1 MARERRALLLSLRP
15 VGFLRLVV
23 SLGFVPF
30 RSVLTEKSITSRSRS
45 RSRRARRRGSAE
57 EPPAR
62 PPRRVRRDRQL
73 HRPPAFAL
81 RVEGPYE
88 RMSGWMVG
96 GERRRE
102 TSLRNGVHHAN
113 AVVWGPVYRTHL
125 RARRPR
131 RRLGP
136 VRLRPVVVKL
146 RQAPIKTRRPRALRP
161 ARGEQHLAQ
170 LHVRKRLGLGREL
183 QQPLEVD
190 VPDVLGADAAHFREQ
205 NLPPRVGQVRTQQL
219 AVLQNLPPRRGGHRA
234 RSAAAEH
241 VLPRVRAL
249 IVVEPRVL
257 RLCAAA
263 IRRRARD
270 LSADLVERRPL
281 LLRDEDEHPQ
291 KVAKRQ
297 QLPALRHLGEDDVRA
312 NLVQL
317 AIEEAALVREL
328 APDFDVHVLAV
339 PAAEGAEL
347 RVRLLQ
353 ACGDGVHRGRDA
365 TVFPVLPLSR
375 RLGLF
380 EARDARGGA
389 RERLLVVV
397 KLRVLRLRAAALRA
411 AGHDDRVRHRRVRHL
426 LRLRDAVARP

>member
-73 HRPPAFAL
+73 HRPPAFA
-81 RVEGPYE
+81 
-88 RMSGWMVG
+88 
-96 GERRRE
+96 
-102 TSLRNGVHHAN
+102 
-113 AVVWGPVYRTHL
+113 L

-234 RSAAAEH
+234 RSAAAERAKRVEH
-241 VLPRVRAL
+241 HLDAGHAPRHAP
-249 IVVEPRVL
+249 PRFPPKL
-257 RLCAAA
+257 FILF
-263 IRRRARD
+263 
-270 LSADLVERRPL
+270 PL
-281 LLRDEDEHPQ
+281 LLLH
-291 KVAKRQ
+291 AK
-297 QLPALRHLGEDDVRA
+297 L
-312 NLVQL
+312 
-317 AIEEAALVREL
+317 
-328 APDFDVHVLAV
+328 
-339 PAAEGAEL
+339 
-347 RVRLLQ
+347 
-353 ACGDGVHRGRDA
+353 
-365 TVFPVLPLSR
+365 
-375 RLGLF
+375 
-380 EARDARGGA
+380 
-389 RERLLVVV
+389 
-397 KLRVLRLRAAALRA
+397 
-411 AGHDDRVRHRRVRHL
+411 
-426 LRLRDAVARP
+426 